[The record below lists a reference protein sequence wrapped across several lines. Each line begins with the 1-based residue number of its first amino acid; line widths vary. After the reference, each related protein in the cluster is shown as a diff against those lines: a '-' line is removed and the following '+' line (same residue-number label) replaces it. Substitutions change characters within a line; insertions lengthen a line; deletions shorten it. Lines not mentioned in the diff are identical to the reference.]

1 MSEMNSH
8 NLAVDMDYA
17 EYDREEAEEKKSR
30 KTRAGKPASVP
41 HRTAHRTASV
51 IRYFTVAAAALAL
64 LCFMIYGRVE
74 LSSLY
79 TQQSEL
85 ESKLTR
91 LQSENVALE
100 TELAQKNGLT
110 QAESYAENQ
119 LGLKKLE
126 KYQIEYVEVPKPNV
140 AEAAPP
146 QNDNIFVRI
155 KKWFLG
161 VLEYIG
167 AQ

>member
-8 NLAVDMDYA
+8 NLA
-17 EYDREEAEEKKSR
+17 YDLSEPDTDTAGENKSR
-30 KTRAGKPASVP
+30 SEKETASAP
-41 HRTAHRTASV
+41 KSTGHRTASI

-119 LGLKKLE
+119 LGLNKLE
-126 KYQIEYVEVPKPNV
+126 KYQIEYVEVPKPDV
-140 AEAAPP
+140 AEAAAPE
-146 QNDNIFVRI
+146 NDNIFVRI
-155 KKWFLG
+155 KKWFMG

>member
-1 MSEMNSH
+1 MAEINSH
-8 NLAVDMDYA
+8 NLAYDYDG
-17 EYDREEAEEKKSR
+17 YDREENEAKENSSEKEPV
-30 KTRAGKPASVP
+30 RAPRTSP
-41 HRTAHRTASV
+41 HRKASI

-85 ESKLTR
+85 EAELSR
-91 LQSENVALE
+91 LRSENVALE

-126 KYQIEYVEVPKPNV
+126 KYQIEYVEVPKPDL
-140 AEAAPP
+140 AEAAAPGE
-146 QNDNIFVRI
+146 DNIFVRI
-155 KKWFLG
+155 KKWFMG
-161 VLEYIG
+161 MLEYIG

>member
-1 MSEMNSH
+1 MAELNSH
-8 NLAVDMDYA
+8 NLAYDYS
-17 EYDREEAEEKKSR
+17 EYDREQEEEDRKEKETARAPRSSSR
-30 KTRAGKPASVP
+30 RKASI
-41 HRTAHRTASV
+41 

-85 ESKLTR
+85 ETELSR
-91 LQSENVALE
+91 LRSENVALE

-140 AEAAPP
+140 AEAAAPED
-146 QNDNIFVRI
+146 DNIFVTI
-155 KKWFLG
+155 KKWFMG
-161 VLEYIG
+161 ILEYIG

>member
-8 NLAVDMDYA
+8 NLAYDYS
-17 EYDREEAEEKKSR
+17 EYEPDKAEEKS
-30 KTRAGKPASVP
+30 S
-41 HRTAHRTASV
+41 TAEKRSSAPVSTGRRTASV
-51 IRYFTVAAAALAL
+51 IRYFTVAAAVLAL

-91 LQSENVALE
+91 LRSENVTYE

-126 KYQIEYVEVPKPNV
+126 KYQIEYVEIPKQDV
-140 AEAAPP
+140 AEAAAP
-146 QNDNIFVRI
+146 QDDNIFVKI
-155 KKWFLG
+155 KKWFLS

>member
-1 MSEMNSH
+1 MAEMNSH
-8 NLAVDMDYA
+8 NLAY
-17 EYDREEAEEKKSR
+17 EYDEPESVSEEK
-30 KTRAGKPASVP
+30 TETVAETPRAPRPAR
-41 HRTAHRTASV
+41 RTVSI
-51 IRYFTVAAAALAL
+51 IRYFTAAAAALAL
-64 LCFMIYGRVE
+64 LCYLIYGRVE

-85 ESKLTR
+85 ETKLAR

-110 QAESYAENQ
+110 QAEAYAENV

-140 AEAAPP
+140 AEAAAPED
-146 QNDNIFVRI
+146 DNIFVSI
-155 KKWFLG
+155 KKWFQG

>member
-1 MSEMNSH
+1 MQDMNSQ
-8 NLAVDMDYA
+8 NLAY
-17 EYDREEAEEKKSR
+17 EYSEYETEKSENENNNSEQSEKK
-30 KTRAGKPASVP
+30 PAPPKSSG
-41 HRTAHRTASV
+41 RRTASV
-51 IRYFTVAAAALAL
+51 IRYFTVSVAALAL

-126 KYQIEYVEVPKPNV
+126 KYQIEYVEVPKPDV
-140 AEAAPP
+140 AEAAAPED
-146 QNDNIFVRI
+146 DNIFVRI

>member
-8 NLAVDMDYA
+8 NLAIDYS
-17 EYDREEAEEKKSR
+17 EYEREEADEIKNKKTKEKKSISAPR
-30 KTRAGKPASVP
+30 SVG
-41 HRTAHRTASV
+41 RRTASV
-51 IRYFTVAAAALAL
+51 IRYFTVAAAAFAL

-126 KYQIEYVEVPKPNV
+126 KYQIEYVEVPKPDV
-140 AEAAPP
+140 AEAVSPSD
-146 QNDNIFVRI
+146 DNIFVRI
-155 KKWFLG
+155 KKWFLS

>member
-1 MSEMNSH
+1 MSEMDSH
-8 NLAVDMDYA
+8 NLAYDLS
-17 EYDREEAEEKKSR
+17 EYETEAAEEKIE
-30 KTRAGKPASVP
+30 KPEKEKPSAP
-41 HRTAHRTASV
+41 GHTGHRTASI

-126 KYQIEYVEVPKPNV
+126 KYQIEYVEVPKPDL
-140 AEAAPP
+140 AEAAAPE
-146 QNDNIFVRI
+146 NDNIFVRI
-155 KKWFLG
+155 KKWFMG

>member
-8 NLAVDMDYA
+8 NLALDYD
-17 EYDREEAEEKKSR
+17 EYEREEPEESSIGKEKEKKQPAAPGN
-30 KTRAGKPASVP
+30 AG
-41 HRTAHRTASV
+41 HRTASV

-126 KYQIEYVEVPKPNV
+126 KYQIEYVEVPKPDV
-140 AEAAPP
+140 AEAVPP
-146 QNDNIFVRI
+146 ADDNIFVRI
-155 KKWFLG
+155 KKWFLS